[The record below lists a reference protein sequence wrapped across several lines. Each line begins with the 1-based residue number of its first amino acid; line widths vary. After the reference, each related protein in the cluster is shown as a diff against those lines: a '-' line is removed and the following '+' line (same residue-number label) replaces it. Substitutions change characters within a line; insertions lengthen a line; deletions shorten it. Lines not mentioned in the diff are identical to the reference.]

1 MRRIIMEIGFVS
13 GILLTAH
20 TIIMIPDMIRDLARR
35 PVEVF
40 AIETHSPAPAIVHR
54 NYIHTS
60 SHPVLLYRTTENLSL
75 SPKEMDCLAK
85 NIYFEAGAEDRAGKV
100 AVAQITYNRLRDG
113 RWGKTFCQVIYSP
126 YQFSWTLDP
135 RKNQTQPIGAN
146 WENSKQAARDF
157 VAGKRVDRLGDS
169 MHYHADWIRAPRWA
183 NPTDRVHKIGQ
194 HVFYAM
200 K

>member
-13 GILLTAH
+13 GILLTSQ
-20 TIIMIPDMIRDLARR
+20 TIIMIPDMIRGLTRQ

-40 AIETHSPAPAIVHR
+40 AIESYSPMAIPGA
-54 NYIHTS
+54 TS
-60 SHPVLLYRTTENLSL
+60 SKTTPAVLLYRTTEHLVL

-85 NIYFEAGAEDRAGKV
+85 NIYFEAGVEDRAGKV
-100 AVAQITYNRLRDG
+100 AVAQITHNRLQDG
-113 RWGKTFCQVIYSP
+113 RWGKTFCQVVYAP
-126 YQFSWTLDP
+126 YQFSWTLDT
-135 RKNQTQPIGAN
+135 RKSQTQPAGVN

-157 VAGKRVDRLGDS
+157 ASGKRVDRLSDS

-183 NPTDRVHKIGQ
+183 KSTDRVHKIGQ

>member
-13 GILLTAH
+13 GILITAQ
-20 TIIMIPDMIRDLARR
+20 TIIMIPDMIRELSRR

-40 AIETHSPAPAIVHR
+40 AIETHSPMVISVH
-54 NYIHTS
+54 NNPKTVPS
-60 SHPVLLYRTTENLSL
+60 VLLYRTTEHLVL

-113 RWGKTFCQVIYSP
+113 RWGKTFCQVVYAP
-126 YQFSWTLDP
+126 YQFSWTLDI
-135 RKNQTQPIGAN
+135 RKNQTQPAGVT

-157 VAGKRVDRLGDS
+157 AGGKRVDRLGDS
-169 MHYHADWIRAPRWA
+169 MHYHADWIRAPQWA
-183 NPTDRVHKIGQ
+183 KSTDRVHKIGQ